1 MVKKIDYYLQG
12 LSIRDH
18 FETWYTIDKINQ
30 AVVKDL
36 LEKPDDYPTLRS
48 IGLNDDMIRRY
59 CKQAA
64 SRFQAVN
71 EKMIALK
78 RYPLFSDSEDTYG
91 SSLEYCD
98 LMQKR
103 EEEEL
108 IQFFGK
114 TLSEYVPAVYEPDVK
129 HTPEEDIDSE

>member
-1 MVKKIDYYLQG
+1 
-12 LSIRDH
+12 
-18 FETWYTIDKINQ
+18 
-30 AVVKDL
+30 
-36 LEKPDDYPTLRS
+36 
-48 IGLNDDMIRRY
+48 
-59 CKQAA
+59 
-64 SRFQAVN
+64 
-71 EKMIALK
+71 MIALK